1 MRRASPRAPRREKS
15 SFSLQLIKGIMV
27 VENRLCCPWLL
38 MSCLQA
44 ANEDC
49 IEFCCLSYYITLQSS
64 VETSSERWPSAVRV
78 SKTLS
83 RTIVFYVYGEQKGNS
98 LDALLFFFT
107 WHWCLYFA
115 VITPR
120 ETSNKQHVC
129 CSRSTDIWITRC
141 RNAFCLWGPNHF
153 AICLSVC
160 FQHLK
165 LTFFFLFVLHG
176 MFFSLFAH
184 FQKVFQAWMLA
195 G

>member
-83 RTIVFYVYGEQKGNS
+83 CTIVFYVYGEQKGNS
-98 LDALLFFFT
+98 LDALLFFFYMALMPIFCSHYT
-107 WHWCLYFA
+107 ERNEQQTTCLLQPFYRYLDNEMPEC
-115 VITPR
+115 I
-120 ETSNKQHVC
+120 
-129 CSRSTDIWITRC
+129 
-141 RNAFCLWGPNHF
+141 
-153 AICLSVC
+153 LS
-160 FQHLK
+160 L
-165 LTFFFLFVLHG
+165 G
-176 MFFSLFAH
+176 A
-184 FQKVFQAWMLA
+184 
-195 G
+195 

>member
-83 RTIVFYVYGEQKGNS
+83 CTIVFYVYGEQKGNS
-98 LDALLFFFT
+98 LDALLFFF
-107 WHWCLYFA
+107 
-115 VITPR
+115 
-120 ETSNKQHVC
+120 
-129 CSRSTDIWITRC
+129 
-141 RNAFCLWGPNHF
+141 
-153 AICLSVC
+153 
-160 FQHLK
+160 
-165 LTFFFLFVLHG
+165 LHG
-176 MFFSLFAH
+176 TDAYILQSLHREKRATNNMFVAAVLQIS
-184 FQKVFQAWMLA
+184 